1 MSLNVRLLAPA
12 FLAGALALGDAGPV
26 WAAPPGGSSP
36 FVTALSNASPGTPG
50 SVFSSR
56 ILTRLERQDQQL
68 QQQSARIQARLTTLN
83 NAIANSNNPG
93 RISALTRLQNNL
105 TRQEAHLT
113 QRIQSIQQQIQRVA
127 GTPSAPGGF

>member
-1 MSLNVRLLAPA
+1 
-12 FLAGALALGDAGPV
+12 
-26 WAAPPGGSSP
+26 
-36 FVTALSNASPGTPG
+36 VTALSNASPGTPG

-83 NAIANSNNPG
+83 NTIANSNNPG

-113 QRIQSIQQQIQRVA
+113 PRIQAIEQQIQRVA